1 MCTGSEGEGNYSN
14 AQIPMRSDVWEPEL
28 GVWFGRG
35 QGTGKTT
42 EGVLDLRNGRCP
54 SNKSGKT
61 HNGLHDAEGPRV
73 VMLSEDTAASAGQG
87 ENLRKPSS
95 HRGKAASYTWLCH
108 F

>member
-42 EGVLDLRNGRCP
+42 KGVLDLRNGRCP

-61 HNGLHDAEGPRV
+61 HKGLHDAEGTRV
-73 VMLSEDTAASAGQG
+73 VMLSEDTAASAWQG
-87 ENLRKPSS
+87 ENQRKPSS